1 MKRFF
6 SMLAVLTFAFASM
19 YGQESATNA
28 YKGKFM
34 NKDLR
39 IQANIDFYNQ
49 SISVPGFELDSCY
62 GFVQGRINGV
72 WIILKVKDVGKK
84 KAVVRAASENGS
96 EAVDLEFS
104 ITEDGLSMRQIDDVC
119 IKGIEGRKYVKL
131 PKDLELKRQE

>member
-1 MKRFF
+1 MKRFY
-6 SMLAVLTFAFASM
+6 SILAMFTFIIAGM
-19 YGQESATNA
+19 CGQETATDA

-34 NKDLR
+34 NKDFR

-49 SISVPGFELDSCY
+49 SIAVPGFELDSCY
-62 GFVQGRINGV
+62 GYVQGRINGI
-72 WIILKVKDVGKK
+72 WIILKVKNIGKN

-104 ITEDGLSMRQIDDVC
+104 IAENGLSMRQIDDVC

-131 PKDLELKRQE
+131 PKNLELKRQE

>member
-49 SISVPGFELDSCY
+49 SIPVPGFELDSCY

-84 KAVVRAASENGS
+84 KAVVRAASENG
-96 EAVDLEFS
+96 
-104 ITEDGLSMRQIDDVC
+104 LSMRQIDDVC

>member
-49 SISVPGFELDSCY
+49 SIPVPGFELDSCY

-72 WIILKVKDVGKK
+72 WIILKVKDVGEKN
-84 KAVVRAASENGS
+84 R
-96 EAVDLEFS
+96 F
-104 ITEDGLSMRQIDDVC
+104 M
-119 IKGIEGRKYVKL
+119 VKCNNVL
-131 PKDLELKRQE
+131 MINPIYKNNAISL